1 MHVHDHRVPTPARA
15 LAIGAHPDDVEFQA
29 SATLAKWAA
38 EGCHVDLLVCTDG
51 SKGTWDPSAD
61 LSTLIATRQ
70 AEQERA
76 AKAMGVDG
84 EIVMLGW
91 VDGEVEATRDAVSQ
105 VAREIRRLQPS
116 VVLSHDP
123 WKRYR
128 FHPDHRNV
136 GWIVLDAV
144 VAARDPHFFPE
155 HGLAHHRPDYLLLFE
170 ADEPDHAE
178 GVTGFTD
185 AKLAALLEHHSQY
198 VSTMGIANA
207 EDAEGTAAFRQK
219 ILERLATTGRA
230 YGLEYAEEFK
240 VMEP

>member
-1 MHVHDHRVPTPARA
+1 M
-15 LAIGAHPDDVEFQA
+15 
-29 SATLAKWAA
+29 AKWAA
-38 EGCHVDLLVCTDG
+38 EGCHVDLLVCPDG

-61 LSTLIATRQ
+61 LTTLIATRQ

-76 AKAMGVDG
+76 AKAIGIDG

-91 VDGEVEATRDAVSQ
+91 VDGEVEPTRDAVSQ
-105 VAREIRRLQPS
+105 VAREIRRLRPQ

-185 AKLAALLEHHSQY
+185 AKLAALLEHQSQY
-198 VSTMGIANA
+198 VSTMGIADPD
-207 EDAEGTAAFRQK
+207 DAEGTAAFRQK
-219 ILERLATTGRA
+219 ILERLATTGQA